1 MTIGMEVF
9 QKQLDYLGRGDIDG
23 LLRDQYTDDCELV
36 TFEFVRKG
44 KDQLRQYLAVDSPA
58 KMGAVRGMEVTHVVA
73 TDDTVIFNAIID
85 SEKMG
90 RFIAR
95 DALTLKDGRIHRHIA
110 LTLPPDVD
118 RGQWTQR
125 PAAGR

>member
-9 QKQLDYLGRGDIDG
+9 QAQLGYLGRGDIDG

-36 TFEFVRKG
+36 TFEFVLKG
-44 KDQLRQYLAVDSPA
+44 KEEIKQYLAVDSPA
-58 KMGAVRGMEVTHVVA
+58 KMGAVLGMKITHVVA
-73 TDDTVIFNAIID
+73 TDDTIIFNGIVD

-95 DALTLKDGRIHRHIA
+95 DALTLKGNRIHRHIA

-118 RGQWTQR
+118 QGQWTQ
-125 PAAGR
+125 ALG